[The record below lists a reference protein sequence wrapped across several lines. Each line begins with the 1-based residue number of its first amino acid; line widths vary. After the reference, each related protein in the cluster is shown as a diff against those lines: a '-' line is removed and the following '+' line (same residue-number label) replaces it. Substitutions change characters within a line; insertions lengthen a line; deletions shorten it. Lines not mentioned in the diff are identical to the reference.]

1 MISSFPT
8 TPATPH
14 RPVSRI
20 RFFTIL
26 FAGISLVVPLSQAGR
41 AAADPP
47 PDPVQWTVSR
57 IGAHIAVDLSH
68 STFRQAQNSLAIVD
82 DSGVTVA
89 RLPLTYR
96 LEYEEFPI
104 AVSITGNS
112 ATLTPSR
119 NPAQA
124 RALDQTQVDAVRTVA
139 VKKQSSPPRTK
150 QERDDQALARFNQ
163 QLMAGMTVSTIVG
176 IVLGVVIG
184 AIVGCIPGLALA
196 GVGCIPGLALGATV
210 GSIVGTVLGGG
221 GSLIVAAWQY
231 FQTINSPFVPP
242 PR

>member
-1 MISSFPT
+1 M
-8 TPATPH
+8 
-14 RPVSRI
+14 
-20 RFFTIL
+20 L
-26 FAGISLVVPLSQAGR
+26 FVGISLVIPLSDAGR
-41 AAADPP
+41 AQAGSP
-47 PDPVQWTVSR
+47 PDPVGWTVSR
-57 IGAHIAVDLSH
+57 TGAQVTVELTHGA
-68 STFRQAQNSLAIVD
+68 FRQTGNSLSLLD
-82 DSGVTVA
+82 DSGTAVA

-96 LEYEEFPI
+96 LEYGEFPI
-104 AVSITGNS
+104 AVSISGDS

-119 NPAQA
+119 NPARA
-124 RALDQTQVDAVRTVA
+124 RALDPTQVDAVRWA
-139 VKKQSSPPRTK
+139 AKKQSSPPRTR